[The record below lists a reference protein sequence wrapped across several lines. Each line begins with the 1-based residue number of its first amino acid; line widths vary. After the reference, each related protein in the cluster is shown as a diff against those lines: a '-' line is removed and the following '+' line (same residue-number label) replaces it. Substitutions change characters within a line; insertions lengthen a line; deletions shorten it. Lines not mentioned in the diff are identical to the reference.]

1 MNPDDVLQ
9 TLQKGF
15 RVTLGATTAL
25 VESIQNPQRR
35 EENLAKLKTNPNQ
48 LADELAVKG
57 EATEQEARTFVDGLL
72 AQRSGQPDSGGSS
85 FTRSAPSGPTASPE
99 VQADLQD
106 LTTQIAA
113 MREELERL
121 RQQDS

>member
-25 VESIQNPQRR
+25 VESLQDPQRR
-35 EENLAKLKTNPNQ
+35 EENLAKLKSNPNQ
-48 LADELAVKG
+48 LADELALKG
-57 EATEQEARTFVDGLL
+57 EVTEQEARTFVDNLL
-72 AQRSGQPDSGGSS
+72 AQRSGQPDSSSS
-85 FTRSAPSGPTASPE
+85 FTRSAPTGPAVSPE

-113 MREELERL
+113 MRAELERL
-121 RQQDS
+121 RQQES

>member
-9 TLQKGF
+9 TLQRGF

-25 VESIQNPQRR
+25 VESIQDPQRR
-35 EENLAKLKTNPNQ
+35 DENLAKLRTDPSQ
-48 LADELAVKG
+48 LADELAIKG
-57 EATEQEARTFVDGLL
+57 EVTEQEARTFVDNLL
-72 AQRSGQPDSGGSS
+72 AQRSGQPDAASGG
-85 FTRSAPSGPTASPE
+85 FTRSAPTGPVVSPD

-113 MREELERL
+113 MRKELERL

>member
-25 VESIQNPQRR
+25 VESIQDPQRR
-35 EENLAKLKTNPNQ
+35 EENLAKLRTDPNQ
-48 LADELAVKG
+48 LADELAIKG
-57 EATEQEARTFVDGLL
+57 ELTEQEARTFVDNLL
-72 AQRSGQPDSGGSS
+72 AQRSGSSDGGSGGFS
-85 FTRSAPSGPTASPE
+85 RSAPTGPAVSPD

>member
-25 VESIQNPQRR
+25 VESIQDPQRR

-57 EATEQEARTFVDGLL
+57 EATEQEARIFVDGLM
-72 AQRSGQPDSGGSS
+72 AQRPGQTDSGGS

-99 VQADLQD
+99 VQADLHD

>member
-25 VESIQNPQRR
+25 VESIQDPQRR
-35 EENLAKLKTNPNQ
+35 EENLAKLRTDPNQ
-48 LADELAVKG
+48 LADELAIKG
-57 EATEQEARTFVDGLL
+57 EVTEQEARLFVDNLL
-72 AQRSGQPDSGGSS
+72 AQRSDQSDGGSGGFS
-85 FTRSAPSGPTASPE
+85 RSAPTGPAVSPD
-99 VQADLQD
+99 VQADLRD